1 MDDTITGLPRLSGNK
16 LAGLLLLFVFMPL
29 LYACE
34 QNENAASTAMSL
46 PDTGKEP
53 ERSQVPA
60 VSLLEK
66 IKQRGKLT
74 VLTTN
79 SATTYYYD
87 RDNELTGPE
96 YDMTQS
102 FANSLQVEVEYKVYE
117 STKAVIDA
125 LRRNEGDIAAAGL
138 TVNDNRKKEFDYGP
152 VYQTTKEYLVC
163 HRSVKP
169 VINKKDLT
177 DLEIIVAADSNYIE
191 SLANYPQATWVA
203 DDALHTA
210 DLLAQVAEKKIQCTI
225 SDAILYSIER
235 RYYTEI
241 EHKYIL
247 AKGSALAWML
257 SKNNVELQQAINDWF
272 DRYKDDYDLAYMLEK
287 YYGYVEIF
295 DYVDTHRFLQRID
308 SRLPKYK
315 DFFIDAAVKNNLQPS
330 LLAAQSYQESHWNRK
345 AKSPTGVRGIMMLT
359 QPVAKSLGVTNRL
372 DAKQNIYAGA
382 KFQAKMKKMVNEI
395 DEPDQTWLAL
405 AAYNVGRGHF
415 RDAQSLARKLNK
427 NPDRWS
433 EMKDVLPL
441 LSEKKYY
448 KDLRYGYAHG
458 KEPVRYVT
466 RIRSYDDLLYKSF
479 SSTMPDETSKRV
491 N

>member
-1 MDDTITGLPRLSGNK
+1 MLF
-16 LAGLLLLFVFMPL
+16 LLLITSLI
-29 LYACE
+29 YACE
-34 QNENAASTAMSL
+34 QSTDAPVTPIVTSANVTENN
-46 PDTGKEP
+46 PNNDEP
-53 ERSQVPA
+53 TI
-60 VSLLEK
+60 SLLEK

-79 SATTYYYD
+79 AATTYYYD

-125 LRRNEGDIAAAGL
+125 LRHNEGHIAAAGL
-138 TVNDNRKKEFDYGP
+138 TVNDNRKNEFDYGP
-152 VYQTTKEYLVC
+152 VYQTTNEYLVC
-163 HRSVKP
+163 HRSVKA
-169 VINKKDLT
+169 VKNKDDLT
-177 DLEIIVAADSNYIE
+177 GLEIIVAADSNYIE
-191 SLANYPQATWVA
+191 TLKSYPEAVWAA
-203 DDALHTA
+203 DDDLHTA
-210 DLLAQVAEKKIQCTI
+210 DLLEQVSEKKIQCTI
-225 SDAILYSIER
+225 SDSILYSIER
-235 RYYTEI
+235 RYHTEI
-241 EHKYIL
+241 QHKYTL
-247 AKGSALAWML
+247 AKGAELAWML
-257 SKNNVELQQAINDWF
+257 SKNNAELKQAINDWF
-272 DRYKDDYDLAYMLEK
+272 DHYKDDYDLAYMLEK

-295 DYVDTHRFLQRID
+295 DYVDTHKFLQRIE

-359 QPVAKSLGVTNRL
+359 QPVAKSLGVTDRL

-382 KFQAKMKKMVNEI
+382 KFQAKMKKMIEKI
-395 DEPDQTWLAL
+395 DEPDRTWLAL

-415 RDAQSLARKLNK
+415 RDAQALARKLNK

-479 SSTMPDETSKRV
+479 SSTMPDETNKRV